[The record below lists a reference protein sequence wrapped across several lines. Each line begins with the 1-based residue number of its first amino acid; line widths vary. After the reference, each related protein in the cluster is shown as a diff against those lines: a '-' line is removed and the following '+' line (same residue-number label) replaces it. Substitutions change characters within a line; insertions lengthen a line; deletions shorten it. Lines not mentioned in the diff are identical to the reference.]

1 MNRKFVMW
9 VIFYKFMKLIFL
21 KNKRIISSIVVGE
34 GYCVVGGIDGTTKE
48 YFLKLVIYRNKIN

>member
-1 MNRKFVMW
+1 
-9 VIFYKFMKLIFL
+9 MKLIFL